1 MTTNSE
7 CKPVDSKLARL
18 APLPRYRTLLPYLAF
33 VSALPA
39 VGLADTPSPAAGSAT
54 PDLEEIVVTATR
66 RQESIDKVPVSITA
80 FSQEKMD
87 EQGVKSIE
95 DVAKFTPGLTFAP
108 AGDGLTNSI
117 AIRGVSSGVGAST
130 TGIYIDD
137 TPIQVRSGTGIVT
150 QNTYP
155 QIFDLDRVEVLR
167 GPQGTLFGTGSM
179 GGTIR
184 FITPEP
190 DLHNYSV
197 YSRAEASSTK
207 SGDPSYEMGAAA
219 GGPLVDGTLG
229 FRVSAFFQDE
239 GGFINREPFN
249 GTGVTDKGMDYNNT
263 TVIRGALK
271 FAPNDALTITPSVYY
286 QKQRSQDNYFW
297 LTLSNPSEGDFNNGY
312 TQAEPVVDKFTLP
325 SLNVHWRLD
334 GMELISNTSYFYRDL
349 ARVSD
354 YSNFIFNV
362 FSGVPTPTD
371 PLPGYRATSDDAVRQ
386 NSFTQEVRLQ
396 SSTPDSRLQWVAG
409 ALFQSSRLYTNQYV
423 NDPQLSDLTQ
433 ALFQAPV
440 EAVLGEGLIDGRYSG
455 KIDQWATDKQSA
467 LFGQV
472 DYNIT
477 SQFKGTLGVRVART
491 TLDFNRVYWGPLLCT
506 LCNGEPEHTG
516 GSTPST
522 TPVTPRIELS
532 YQADDRNLYYV
543 SASKGSRVGGVNN
556 PSIATDTPGCPTG
569 LTPPATYRPDS
580 LWTYEIGAKNQFA
593 DGKLRTQVSV
603 YYIDWRDI
611 QESVSSNTCVTA
623 AYKDNIGRAK
633 IKGFDLA
640 AEWRVIHGLS
650 VSLTGGY
657 SDAKYAQD
665 AFGPPD
671 ANGNRPIIVADGD
684 SLGVSP
690 WNAVMSGSY
699 EFNAFQR
706 PTYFRLDYSY
716 IGKDTARTPQQDPL
730 TNVYDPGLVTDSS
743 IRLLEARLGMR
754 FGGVDVSVFGRNLL
768 NDAPVLGVN
777 HDAAGD
783 PLYYATTIRP
793 RSIGLTATY
802 RY

>member
-1 MTTNSE
+1 VRFTH
-7 CKPVDSKLARL
+7 
-18 APLPRYRTLLPYLAF
+18 YRTLLPYLACA
-33 VSALPA
+33 SALPA
-39 VGLADTPSPAAGSAT
+39 AGLADTPTSPAAAAE
-54 PDLEEIVVTATR
+54 PELAEIVVTATR

-117 AIRGVSSGVGAST
+117 AIRGVASGVGAST
-130 TGIYIDD
+130 TGIYVDD

-190 DLHNYSV
+190 DLHTYSA
-197 YSRAEASSTK
+197 YSRVEGSSTR
-207 SGDPSYEMGAAA
+207 SGDPSYEVGAAA
-219 GGPLVDGTLG
+219 GGPVVDGTVG
-229 FRVSAFFQDE
+229 FRVSAFFQDQ
-239 GGFINREPFN
+239 GGFIDREPFN
-249 GTGVTDKGMDYNNT
+249 GTSVTDKGMNYNNT
-263 TVIRGALK
+263 TVLRGALK
-271 FAPNDALTITPSVYY
+271 FAPNDSLTITPSIYY

-297 LTLSNPSEGDFNNGY
+297 ETLSNPSESDFNNGY
-312 TQAEPVVDKFTLP
+312 TQAEPVIDKFTLP
-325 SLNVHWRLD
+325 ALNVRWRFD
-334 GMELISNTSYFYRDL
+334 AMELISNTSYFYRDL
-349 ARVSD
+349 TRVSD

-362 FSGVPTPTD
+362 FTGTPTPSD

-396 SSTPDSRLQWVAG
+396 STSADSRLQWVAG
-409 ALFQSSRLYTNQYV
+409 ALFQSSRLYTAQYV
-423 NDPQLSDLTQ
+423 NDPQLG
-433 ALFQAPV
+433 ALIPAAIDGLSI
-440 EAVLGEGLIDGRYSG
+440 EDVLGEGLIDGRYSG
-455 KIDQWATDKQSA
+455 KIDQWATDKQTA

-472 DYNIT
+472 DYAIT
-477 SQFKGTLGVRVART
+477 SQLKGTLGVRAART
-491 TLDFNRVYWGPLLCT
+491 TLDFSRVYWGPLLCT
-506 LCNGEPEHTG
+506 ECNGAPEHTG

-532 YQADDRNLYYV
+532 YQPDDRNLYYV
-543 SASKGSRVGGVNN
+543 SASKGARVGGVNN

-580 LWTYEIGAKNQFA
+580 LWSYEIGAKNQFA
-593 DGKLRTQVSV
+593 DGHLRTQVSIF
-603 YYIDWRDI
+603 YIDWRDI
-611 QESVSSNTCVTA
+611 QEAVSSNTCVTA
-623 AYKDNIGRAK
+623 SYKDNLGRAK
-633 IKGFDLA
+633 IKGFDVA

-650 VSLTGGY
+650 LAITGGY
-657 SDAKYAQD
+657 ADAKYAQNS
-665 AFGPPD
+665 FGPAD
-671 ANGNRPIIVADGD
+671 ANGDRPIIAADGD
-684 SLGVSP
+684 SIGVSP
-690 WNAVMSGSY
+690 WNAVASGQY

-706 PTYFRLDYSY
+706 PTYFRVDYTY
-716 IGKDTARTPQQDPL
+716 TAKDNAKTPQQDPV
-730 TNVYDPGLVTDSS
+730 TNVYDPALVTDAA

-768 NDAPVLGVN
+768 NDAPILGVN
-777 HDAAGD
+777 HDGAGD
-783 PLYYATTIRP
+783 PLLYATTIRP

>member
-7 CKPVDSKLARL
+7 RIRA
-18 APLPRYRTLLPYLAF
+18 LLPCLALAG
-33 VSALPA
+33 ALPA
-39 VGLADTPSPAAGSAT
+39 AALAATPSATSDSAA

-108 AGDGLTNSI
+108 SGDGLTNSI
-117 AIRGVSSGVGAST
+117 AIRGVASGVGAST

-150 QNTYP
+150 QNSYP

-197 YSRAEASSTK
+197 YSRAEVSSTK
-207 SGDPSYEMGAAA
+207 SGDPSYETGAAV
-219 GGPLVDGTLG
+219 GGPIVDGKLG
-229 FRVSAFFQDE
+229 FRVSAFFQDQ
-239 GGFINREPFN
+239 GGFINREPFY
-249 GTGVTDKGMDYNNT
+249 GTSVTDKGMNYDYT
-263 TVIRGALK
+263 TVARAALK
-271 FAPNDALTITPSVYY
+271 FAPSDSLTITPSVYY
-286 QKQRSQDNYFW
+286 QKKRTQDNYFW
-297 LTLSNPSEGDFNNGY
+297 VSLSNPSASDFNNGY
-312 TQAEPVVDKFTLP
+312 TQAEPVVDKFVLP
-325 SLNVHWRLD
+325 ALNVHWRLD
-334 GMELISNTSYFYRDL
+334 GMELISNTSFFYRDL
-349 ARVSD
+349 TRVSD
-354 YSNFIFNV
+354 YSNFIWNV
-362 FSGVPTPTD
+362 FAGSPTPTD

-386 NSFTQEVRLQ
+386 NSLTQEVRLQ

-433 ALFQAPV
+433 ALYGAPV
-440 EAVLGEGLIDGRYSG
+440 EDVLGEGLIGGRYSG
-455 KIDQWATDKQSA
+455 KIDQWATDRQSA

-472 DYNIT
+472 DYAIT
-477 SQFKGTLGVRVART
+477 SQLKGTLGVRVART
-491 TLDFNRVYWGPLLCT
+491 TLDYNRVYWGPLLCT
-506 LCNGEPEHTG
+506 LCNGALEHTG
-516 GSTPST
+516 GSTPAT

-532 YQADDRNLYYV
+532 YQPDDRNLYYV

-556 PSIATDTPGCPTG
+556 PSIATGSAGCPTG
-569 LTPPATYRPDS
+569 LQPPATYRPDN
-580 LWTYEIGAKNQFA
+580 LWSYEIGAKSQFA
-593 DGKLRTQVSV
+593 DGHLRTQVSV

-611 QESVSSNTCVTA
+611 QEPVSSNTCVTA
-623 AYKDNIGRAK
+623 AYKDNLGRAK
-633 IKGFDLA
+633 IKGFDVA
-640 AEWRVIHGLS
+640 AEWRVIKGLS
-650 VSLTGGY
+650 LSVTGGY

-665 AFGPPD
+665 SFAPAD
-671 ANGNRPIIVADGD
+671 ANGNRPIIAADGD

-690 WNAVMSGSY
+690 WNAVASGQY
-699 EFNAFQR
+699 EFNTFQR
-706 PTYFRLDYSY
+706 PAYFRVDYSY
-716 IGKDTARTPQQDPL
+716 IGKNTDKTPQQDPV
-730 TNVYDPGLVTDSS
+730 TNVYDPGLVTDSA

-768 NDAPVLGVN
+768 NDAPILGVN
-777 HDAAGD
+777 HDGAGD
-783 PLYYATTIRP
+783 PLYYATTVRP

>member
-7 CKPVDSKLARL
+7 RKPVNSRLTRPARIT
-18 APLPRYRTLLPYLAF
+18 RCRTLLPYLAF
-33 VSALPA
+33 ASTLPA
-39 VGLADTPSPAAGSAT
+39 AGLADTPSPASGPAA
-54 PDLEEIVVTATR
+54 PELEEIVVTATR

-95 DVAKFTPGLTFAP
+95 DVAKFTPGLNFAP
-108 AGDGLTNSI
+108 SGDGLTNSI
-117 AIRGVSSGVGAST
+117 AIRGVASGVGAST

-137 TPIQVRSGTGIVT
+137 TPIQVRSGTGVVT

-190 DLHNYSV
+190 DLHTYSV
-197 YSRAEASSTK
+197 YSRAEVSSTK
-207 SGDPSYEMGAAA
+207 SGDPSYETGAAV
-219 GGPLVDGTLG
+219 GGPIVDGTLG

-239 GGFINREPFN
+239 GGFINREPFT
-249 GTGVTDKGMDYNNT
+249 GTSVTDKGMNYDNT
-263 TVIRGALK
+263 TVLRGALK
-271 FAPNDALTITPSVYY
+271 FAPSDSLTITPSIYY
-286 QKQRSQDNYFW
+286 QKQRTQDNYFW
-297 LTLSNPSEGDFNNGY
+297 ETLSNPSESDFNNGH
-312 TQAEPVVDKFTLP
+312 TQAEPVVDKFALP
-325 SLNVHWRLD
+325 ALNVHWRLE

-349 ARVSD
+349 TRVSD

-362 FSGVPTPTD
+362 FAGEPTPTE
-371 PLPGYRATSDDAVRQ
+371 PLPGYRSTSDDAVRQ

-433 ALFQAPV
+433 ALFGAPV
-440 EAVLGEGLIDGRYSG
+440 EDVLGEGLIDGTYSG
-455 KIDQWATDKQSA
+455 KIDQWATDKQYA
-467 LFGQV
+467 LFGQA

-477 SQFKGTLGVRVART
+477 SQLKGTLGVRVSRQ
-491 TLDFNRVYWGPLLCT
+491 TLDYDRVYWGPLLCT

-516 GSTPST
+516 GSTPAT

-532 YQADDRNLYYV
+532 YEPDDRNLYYV
-543 SASKGSRVGGVNN
+543 SASKGTRVGGVNN
-556 PSIATDTPGCPTG
+556 PSVASDTPGCPTG

-580 LWTYEIGAKNQFA
+580 LWSYEIGAKNQFA
-593 DGKLRTQVSV
+593 DGHLRTQVSIF
-603 YYIDWRDI
+603 YIDWRDI

-623 AYKDNIGRAK
+623 SYKDNLGRAK

-650 VSLTGGY
+650 LSLTGGY
-657 SDAKYAQD
+657 TDAKYAQD

-671 ANGNRPIIVADGD
+671 ANGDRPIIAADGD

-690 WNAVMSGSY
+690 WNAVASGQY

-706 PTYFRLDYSY
+706 PTYFRVDYSFTA
-716 IGKDTARTPQQDPL
+716 KNNARTPQLDPV
-730 TNVYDPGLVTDSS
+730 TNVYDPALVTDAA

-768 NDAPVLGVN
+768 NEAPILGVN
-777 HDAAGD
+777 HDGAGD
-783 PLYYATTIRP
+783 PLLYATTIRP